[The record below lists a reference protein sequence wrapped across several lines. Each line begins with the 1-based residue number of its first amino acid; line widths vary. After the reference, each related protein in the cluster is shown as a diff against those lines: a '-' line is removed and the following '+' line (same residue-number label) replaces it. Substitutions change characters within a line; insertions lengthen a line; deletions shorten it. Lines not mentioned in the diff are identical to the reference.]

1 MTHSG
6 HPHAYPAPS
15 ELSWASRLLAIYLKR
30 AHYGP
35 MDRVSHAILRAGR
48 GLVGSADQ
56 GGRRQVT
63 IMSAER
69 WDDVQRELGAV
80 VDPSERRAN
89 LLVSMIDLEESRGR
103 VLKIGACRLRIGGE
117 TRPCER
123 MEEAAAGLQR
133 VMREHWGGG
142 AYAEVLD
149 DGEIAVGDEV
159 RWELE

>member
-1 MTHSG
+1 M
-6 HPHAYPAPS
+6 PPS
-15 ELSWASRLLAIYLKR
+15 LLAIYLKP

-35 MDRVSHAILRAGR
+35 MDAVTHATLRAGR
-48 GLVGSADQ
+48 GLVDNADQ

-69 WDDVQRELGAV
+69 WDGVQRELGAS
-80 VDPSERRAN
+80 VDPSKRRAN
-89 LLVSMIDLEESRGR
+89 LLVSAIDLEESRGR
-103 VLKIGACRLRIGGE
+103 ILKIGACRLRIAGE

-123 MEEAAAGLQR
+123 MEEAAPGLQR
-133 VMREHWGGG
+133 VMRERWGGG

-159 RWELE
+159 GWE

>member
-1 MTHSG
+1 MS
-6 HPHAYPAPS
+6 PEPS
-15 ELSWASRLLAIYLKR
+15 PRSTLLAIYLKR

-35 MDRVSHAILRAGR
+35 MDRVGHATLRAGR
-48 GLVGSADQ
+48 GLVGNADQ

-69 WDDVQRELGAV
+69 WDGVQRELGAPI
-80 VDPSERRAN
+80 DPARRRAN
-89 LLVSMIDLEESRGR
+89 LLVSTIDLEESRGR
-103 VLKIGACRLRIGGE
+103 VLKIGACRLRIAGE

-133 VMREHWGGG
+133 VMRERWGGG

-149 DGEIAVGDEV
+149 DGEIGEGDDVG
-159 RWELE
+159 WEP